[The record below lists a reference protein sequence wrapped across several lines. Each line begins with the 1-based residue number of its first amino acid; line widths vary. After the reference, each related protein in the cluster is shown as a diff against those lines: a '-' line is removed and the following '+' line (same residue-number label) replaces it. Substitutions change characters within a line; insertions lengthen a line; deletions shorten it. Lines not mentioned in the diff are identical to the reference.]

1 MKNLIKLSLFTIF
14 LTILFSFSNTP
25 KQEKLIVSVVNKSKQ
40 AFKLN
45 GKWDDPQWQQCKV
58 LEIKNFVG
66 ITPLFRPSAEVKV
79 MYNDESLMVIFRVK
93 DRFVR
98 CVTNEINGPVWD
110 DSCVEFFFAP
120 DQNSPYKY
128 FNLEVNCGGT
138 ALMHYNS
145 VPRKEFNMIQHDD
158 IQCIKIAH
166 SLPKII
172 DPERSDSVTW
182 TVEYAIPFSLLE
194 KYAHVTRPK
203 KGVSW
208 RVNFYN
214 IADKTSNQHYISW
227 SPIENGVVD
236 YHQPQFFGV
245 LKFE

>member
-1 MKNLIKLSLFTIF
+1 MENLIKLSLLTIF
-14 LTILFSFSNTP
+14 LIILFSFSNA
-25 KQEKLIVSVVNKSKQ
+25 KIHEKLSVYSVNKATQ
-40 AFKLN
+40 AFNLN
-45 GKWDDPQWQQCKV
+45 GKWDDPQWRKCKV
-58 LEIKNFVG
+58 LEINSLVG
-66 ITPLFRPSAEVKV
+66 KDPKFRPLAEAKV
-79 MYNDESLMVIFRVK
+79 MYNEEGILVIFRVK

-98 CVTNEINGPVWD
+98 CVTHEVNGPVWD
-110 DSCVEFFFAP
+110 DSCVEFFFSP
-120 DQNSPYKY
+120 DQNSPDKY

-138 ALMHYNS
+138 ALMHYNT
-145 VPRKEFNMIQHDD
+145 VPRKEFKVIQSEDVQR
-158 IQCIKIAH
+158 IEIAH
-166 SLPKII
+166 SLPKIT
-172 DPERSDSVTW
+172 DPENPDPVTW
-182 TVEYAIPFSLLE
+182 TIAYVIPFSLLE

-208 RVNFYN
+208 RANFYK